1 MENPDIFL
9 FLKIWLFHF
18 KYGVDSNTNH
28 ISKLYR
34 FERLIAKNNLS
45 ECIRSQNVNFN
56 IKLSI
61 FGLCHLVPHLF
72 HGIQTL
78 FLLCTWLIL
87 QTAFCVSMEF
97 YLNGK
102 VWVKTYCVEYISW
115 NAKNRKERCNYLM
128 LTIQW
133 LSRTFEF
140 YYTYVELSPPFYCTR
155 NSRFMEFEIKFT
167 LFDTLPCTKLL
178 ETYY

>member
-1 MENPDIFL
+1 MSL
-9 FLKIWLFHF
+9 
-18 KYGVDSNTNH
+18 
-28 ISKLYR
+28 
-34 FERLIAKNNLS
+34 
-45 ECIRSQNVNFN
+45 
-56 IKLSI
+56 
-61 FGLCHLVPHLF
+61 
-72 HGIQTL
+72 
-78 FLLCTWLIL
+78 
-87 QTAFCVSMEF
+87 
-97 YLNGK
+97 
-102 VWVKTYCVEYISW
+102 